1 VFDVNVKM
9 LTPKSRIGSDKHDY
23 GIYPCGSTTTPV
35 ATSRLLTKEYHRE
48 KIRVCT
54 IGQY

>member
-23 GIYPCGSTTTPV
+23 GIYTPV
-35 ATSRLLTKEYHRE
+35 VLLLHRLLH
-48 KIRVCT
+48 RVCLQRN
-54 IGQY
+54 IIEKR